1 MAGEGEIRVFNPN
14 KEISREITLEVLIR
28 HRNSMKQAR
37 TGELTDTAVEDLDD
51 NNRMFNRVRALNL
64 IIAAQREMISISRPI
79 VYFRSKK
86 QHEKHVRK
94 LEGKKKDSEKE
105 DKPEGK
111 FQDFKCDYNTLIQE
125 HLELLKACEQDIITA
140 EKSRTVDDDF
150 IKEYDEYDGKRY
162 RLTNNFYEM
171 LEVLEGSYEQVYL
184 MMLTN
189 KIVSAGIE
197 DDEEQTYK
205 EKEAEA
211 VRRVVE
217 A

>member
-37 TGELTDTAVEDLDD
+37 TGELPDATVEQLDD

-79 VYFRSKK
+79 VFFRSKK
-86 QHEKHVRK
+86 QYEKHLRK
-94 LEGKKKDSEKE
+94 IEGKKDADPSKEKF
-105 DKPEGK
+105 K
-111 FQDFKCDYNTLIQE
+111 DFKCDYNTLIQE
-125 HLELLKACEQDIITA
+125 HLELLKACERDIIAA
-140 EKSRTVDDDF
+140 EKSRSVDDDF

-162 RLTNNFYEM
+162 RLTENFYEM
-171 LEVLEGSYEQVYL
+171 LEEIEGSYEQIYL

-211 VRRVVE
+211 IRRIEE

>member
-1 MAGEGEIRVFNPN
+1 MVGEGEIRVFNPN

-37 TGELTDTAVEDLDD
+37 TGELADTKVEDLDD

-79 VYFRSKK
+79 VFFRSKK
-86 QHEKHVRK
+86 QYEKHLRK
-94 LEGKKKDSEKE
+94 LEGKKGKDPKKEEIKEKFE
-105 DKPEGK
+105 E
-111 FQDFKCDYNTLIQE
+111 FKCDYNTLIQE
-125 HLELLKACEQDIITA
+125 HLELLKACERDIIEA
-140 EKSRTVDDDF
+140 EKSKTVDDDF
-150 IKEYDEYDGKRY
+150 IKEYDEYSGKRY
-162 RLTNNFYEM
+162 RLTENFYEM
-171 LEVLEGSYEQVYL
+171 LEELEGSYEKIYL

-205 EKEAEA
+205 EKEEEA
-211 VRRVVE
+211 IRRVVE

>member
-37 TGELTDTAVEDLDD
+37 TGELPDTTVEQLDD

-64 IIAAQREMISISRPI
+64 IIASQREMISISRPI
-79 VYFRSKK
+79 VFFRSKK
-86 QHEKHVRK
+86 QYEKHLRK
-94 LEGKKKDSEKE
+94 LEGKKDKDPKEEKFE
-105 DKPEGK
+105 
-111 FQDFKCDYNTLIQE
+111 DFKCDYNTLLQE
-125 HLELLKACEQDIITA
+125 HLELLKACERDIIEA
-140 EKSRTVDDDF
+140 EKSKTVDDDF
-150 IKEYDEYDGKRY
+150 IKEYEEYSGKRY
-162 RLTNNFYEM
+162 RLTENFYEM
-171 LEVLEGSYEQVYL
+171 LEELEGSYEQIYL

-205 EKEAEA
+205 EKEEEA